1 MAEGYNRIYI
11 YIERGEMIFTKQL
24 KMIIQAQITENNLVS
39 IYRTQDLEPSI

>member
-1 MAEGYNRIYI
+1 
-11 YIERGEMIFTKQL
+11 MIFTKQL

>member
-1 MAEGYNRIYI
+1 
-11 YIERGEMIFTKQL
+11 MIVTKQL